1 MVEEEWSFIR
11 HYTYNPAWRKGK
23 EAFFATDGSDQ
34 SMIVMFAPEG
44 CVINGVDSELYDWEE
59 KLPRIE
65 DLTDGMPPALQKL
78 MGSREVKK
86 MKSTFCVWTED
97 GTTWH
102 CNPMDGEDASKD
114 LLSTIDGNPQSYVDY
129 GKWFYP
135 ADLPLEAVRQL
146 ADGVPV
152 TKELVAALNPK
163 RSEWEEIKTGLIRS
177 DIQMNFNSQPT
188 GEDSSDQRTHPHL
201 RRSQKQGQAADG
213 VRRMVRRPQC
223 GYFHCGAVL
232 RQSWRPDD
240 EDHSAVLPQV
250 FRPVLRVVLGT
261 EKDELGSGLSIC
273 FVSLPGQRD
282 QKPFGGA
289 YFRDMSGCE
298 LAEIEQAAGQKCQ
311 PIGHIGYYYPAE
323 VWISEYGKLY
333 AKYEYQDEIECF
345 PDVFALIEREL
356 RQYKF
361 DSAAMKTVEALDG
374 KL

>member
-1 MVEEEWSFIR
+1 MTDCGDERQEDNHMISTKDLSGLPNAERLKNFCKGLAALDIIMVEEEWSFIR

-44 CVINGVDSELYDWEE
+44 CVINGVDSELYDWEK

-114 LLSTIDGNPQSYVDY
+114 LLPLIDGDPQTYVEY

-152 TKELVAALNPK
+152 TKELVAVLNPK
-163 RSEWEEIKTGLIRS
+163 RNEWEEIKAGL
-177 DIQMNFNSQPT
+177 D
-188 GEDSSDQRTHPHL
+188 
-201 RRSQKQGQAADG
+201 K
-213 VRRMVRRPQC
+213 
-223 GYFHCGAVL
+223 
-232 RQSWRPDD
+232 
-240 EDHSAVLPQV
+240 
-250 FRPVLRVVLGT
+250 
-261 EKDELGSGLSIC
+261 
-273 FVSLPGQRD
+273 
-282 QKPFGGA
+282 
-289 YFRDMSGCE
+289 
-298 LAEIEQAAGQKCQ
+298 
-311 PIGHIGYYYPAE
+311 IGYPH
-323 VWISEYGKLY
+323 
-333 AKYEYQDEIECF
+333 
-345 PDVFALIEREL
+345 EL
-356 RQYKF
+356 
-361 DSAAMKTVEALDG
+361 
-374 KL
+374 

>member
-1 MVEEEWSFIR
+1 MISTKDLSGLPNAERLKNFCKGLATLDIIMVEEEWSFIR

-65 DLTDGMPPALQKL
+65 YLTDGMPPALQKL

-152 TKELVAALNPK
+152 TKELVAALDPK
-163 RSEWEEIKTGLIRS
+163 RNDWEEIKAGL
-177 DIQMNFNSQPT
+177 D
-188 GEDSSDQRTHPHL
+188 
-201 RRSQKQGQAADG
+201 K
-213 VRRMVRRPQC
+213 
-223 GYFHCGAVL
+223 
-232 RQSWRPDD
+232 
-240 EDHSAVLPQV
+240 
-250 FRPVLRVVLGT
+250 
-261 EKDELGSGLSIC
+261 
-273 FVSLPGQRD
+273 
-282 QKPFGGA
+282 
-289 YFRDMSGCE
+289 
-298 LAEIEQAAGQKCQ
+298 
-311 PIGHIGYYYPAE
+311 IGYPN
-323 VWISEYGKLY
+323 
-333 AKYEYQDEIECF
+333 
-345 PDVFALIEREL
+345 EL
-356 RQYKF
+356 
-361 DSAAMKTVEALDG
+361 
-374 KL
+374 

>member
-1 MVEEEWSFIR
+1 
-11 HYTYNPAWRKGK
+11 
-23 EAFFATDGSDQ
+23 
-34 SMIVMFAPEG
+34 
-44 CVINGVDSELYDWEE
+44 
-59 KLPRIE
+59 
-65 DLTDGMPPALQKL
+65 
-78 MGSREVKK
+78 
-86 MKSTFCVWTED
+86 
-97 GTTWH
+97 
-102 CNPMDGEDASKD
+102 
-114 LLSTIDGNPQSYVDY
+114 
-129 GKWFYP
+129 
-135 ADLPLEAVRQL
+135 
-146 ADGVPV
+146 
-152 TKELVAALNPK
+152 
-163 RSEWEEIKTGLIRS
+163 
-177 DIQMNFNSQPT
+177 MNFNSQPT

-311 PIGHIGYYYPAE
+311 PS
-323 VWISEYGKLY
+323 VISATTTRRRSGSPSTGN
-333 AKYEYQDEIECF
+333 CM
-345 PDVFALIEREL
+345 RNMST
-356 RQYKF
+356 RMRS
-361 DSAAMKTVEALDG
+361 SAFRMCLP
-374 KL
+374 

>member
-1 MVEEEWSFIR
+1 
-11 HYTYNPAWRKGK
+11 
-23 EAFFATDGSDQ
+23 
-34 SMIVMFAPEG
+34 
-44 CVINGVDSELYDWEE
+44 
-59 KLPRIE
+59 
-65 DLTDGMPPALQKL
+65 
-78 MGSREVKK
+78 
-86 MKSTFCVWTED
+86 
-97 GTTWH
+97 
-102 CNPMDGEDASKD
+102 
-114 LLSTIDGNPQSYVDY
+114 
-129 GKWFYP
+129 
-135 ADLPLEAVRQL
+135 
-146 ADGVPV
+146 
-152 TKELVAALNPK
+152 
-163 RSEWEEIKTGLIRS
+163 
-177 DIQMNFNSQPT
+177 MNFNSQPT